1 MTSSSIV
8 KHILGDLDVRMPL
21 FRGTKKRWL
30 LLVTGMLLSSIL
42 LAACGENSPSIL
54 NTAGPVANSESFV
67 FWVILII
74 ATVVFV
80 GVEGMLI
87 FSSWRFR
94 ERPNAPAPQQSHGNL
109 RVELIWTVIP
119 ALILFVVLIFTIRG
133 LIEVAP
139 ENQPGGPTEVVRAI
153 GD

>member
-1 MTSSSIV
+1 M
-8 KHILGDLDVRMPL
+8 RMPL

-54 NTAGPVANSESFV
+54 NTAGPVAASESFV

-80 GVEGMLI
+80 GVEAMLI
-87 FSSWRFR
+87 YSAWRYR
-94 ERPNAPAPQQSHGNL
+94 ERPNSPTPRQSHGNV

-119 ALILFVVLIFTIRG
+119 AVILFVVLIFTIRG
-133 LIEVAP
+133 LIEVP
-139 ENQPGGPTEVVRAI
+139 RRIQRVGGEASIR
-153 GD
+153 